1 MRTPTVASDSRN
13 VLDTPRRRVT
23 SYPVTHRVRGGKAMF
38 TSDQVKQAFGTAQA
52 KAAAKAKEF
61 EAEARKVLEAL
72 GDRAQAELKVLIS
85 AAKSDT
91 RDRIAELG
99 ADLEKLG
106 RKVQELART
115 PAVAKDGGAETG
127 PNGAQPPVN

>member
-1 MRTPTVASDSRN
+1 
-13 VLDTPRRRVT
+13 
-23 SYPVTHRVRGGKAMF
+23 MF
-38 TSDQVKQAFGTAQA
+38 TSEQVKQAFGTAQA
-52 KAAAKAKEF
+52 KATAKAKEF

-85 AAKSDT
+85 ATKSDT
-91 RDRIAELG
+91 RDRIADLG
-99 ADLEKLG
+99 AELEKLG

-115 PAVAKDGGAETG
+115 PVATKDASPAESG

>member
-1 MRTPTVASDSRN
+1 
-13 VLDTPRRRVT
+13 
-23 SYPVTHRVRGGKAMF
+23 MF
-38 TSDQVKQAFGTAQA
+38 TSEQVKQAFGTAQA

-85 AAKSDT
+85 TARSDT

-99 ADLEKLG
+99 AELEKLG

-115 PAVAKDGGAETG
+115 PSAPKAEKAEQADSG
-127 PNGAQPPVN
+127 PNGAQAPVN

>member
-1 MRTPTVASDSRN
+1 MVSLTQCVK
-13 VLDTPRRRVT
+13 
-23 SYPVTHRVRGGKAMF
+23 GGFSMF
-38 TSDQVKQAFGTAQA
+38 TSEQVKQAFGTAQA

-91 RDRIAELG
+91 RDRIADLG
-99 ADLEKLG
+99 AELEKLG

-115 PAVAKDGGAETG
+115 PVPPKDGAAAESG
-127 PNGAQPPVN
+127 PNGAQSPIN

>member
-1 MRTPTVASDSRN
+1 M
-13 VLDTPRRRVT
+13 
-23 SYPVTHRVRGGKAMF
+23 VRLTQCVKGGLSMF
-38 TSDQVKQAFGTAQA
+38 TSEQVKQAFGTAQA
-52 KAAAKAKEF
+52 KAKAKEF

-85 AAKSDT
+85 SAKSDT
-91 RDRIAELG
+91 RDRIADLG
-99 ADLEKLG
+99 AELEKLG

-115 PAVAKDGGAETG
+115 PVPPKDAAAAESG

>member
-1 MRTPTVASDSRN
+1 MVAF
-13 VLDTPRRRVT
+13 
-23 SYPVTHRVRGGKAMF
+23 THRVTGGPTMF
-38 TSDQVKQAFGTAQA
+38 TSEQVKQAFGTAQA

-72 GDRAQAELKVLIS
+72 GDRAQTELKVLIS

-91 RDRIAELG
+91 RDRIADLG
-99 ADLEKLG
+99 AELEKLG

-115 PAVAKDGGAETG
+115 PAATKDASPAESG
-127 PNGAQPPVN
+127 PNGAQPAVN

>member
-1 MRTPTVASDSRN
+1 MPVTQ
-13 VLDTPRRRVT
+13 RVT
-23 SYPVTHRVRGGKAMF
+23 GGSSMF
-38 TSDQVKQAFGTAQA
+38 TSEQVKQAFGTAQA

-85 AAKSDT
+85 TARSDT

-99 ADLEKLG
+99 AELEKLG

-115 PAVAKDGGAETG
+115 PAAASKEPQAAESG

>member
-1 MRTPTVASDSRN
+1 MVA
-13 VLDTPRRRVT
+13 VAVTQRVT
-23 SYPVTHRVRGGKAMF
+23 GGLTMF
-38 TSDQVKQAFGTAQA
+38 TSEQVKQAFGTAQA

-85 AAKSDT
+85 TARSDT
-91 RDRIAELG
+91 RSRIADLG
-99 ADLEKLG
+99 AELEKLG

-115 PAVAKDGGAETG
+115 PAKDSQPAESG
-127 PNGAQPPVN
+127 PNGAQPPAS

>member
-1 MRTPTVASDSRN
+1 
-13 VLDTPRRRVT
+13 
-23 SYPVTHRVRGGKAMF
+23 MF
-38 TSDQVKQAFGTAQA
+38 TSEQVKQAFGTAQA

-91 RDRIAELG
+91 RDRIAVLG
-99 ADLEKLG
+99 ADIEKLG
-106 RKVQELART
+106 RKVQELARSAPT
-115 PAVAKDGGAETG
+115 AKGAAAETG
-127 PNGAQPPVN
+127 PNGSAQPPVN